1 MTIGRRTSPRG
12 EAAAVRVACTR
23 CLGNFAWWVPLL
35 VFACNAA
42 IGATEPKAWL
52 DDMNRALSE
61 LDYDGVFS
69 YYTGRDMAALR
80 VVHMVIDGERR
91 ERLAYLN
98 GPHREIIR
106 RGDNA
111 VCILSPDDA
120 FVELAGSM
128 PPGPLTFAYSG
139 TFDSISN
146 QYDVARSGA
155 GRIAGRAAERISVT
169 PWDEDRY
176 GYRLWLDQENGLMLR
191 SELIGTNGEKLE
203 VFQFTSIAFGRDVS
217 PTALQPSGDAIL
229 RTLHLESAKAMP
241 AQSTQLPLRWHTG
254 WIPAGFSMAAAEVL
268 QSPARPKPVETVM
281 YSDGLASFSVFV
293 EDRPDAVELHG
304 AVRHGATV
312 AVSDQ
317 VPAPGGQW
325 ALVTLVGEV
334 PEATARR
341 IAASVAYGADF

>member
-1 MTIGRRTSPRG
+1 MAVGRHASPRWK
-12 EAAAVRVACTR
+12 AAAARVACIR
-23 CLGNFAWWVPLL
+23 RLGDFARGLPLL
-35 VFACNAA
+35 VFACTASV
-42 IGATEPKAWL
+42 GATEPKAWL
-52 DDMNRALSE
+52 DDMNRAFSE

-69 YYTGRDMAALR
+69 YYTGGDMAALR

-91 ERLAYLN
+91 ERLSYLN

-106 RGDNA
+106 KGDTA
-111 VCILSPDDA
+111 VSILSPDEE
-120 FVELAGSM
+120 FLELAGTIPS
-128 PPGPLTFAYSG
+128 GPVMCAYSG
-139 TFDSISN
+139 AFDRISN
-146 QYDVARSGA
+146 QYDVARSGI

-169 PWDEDRY
+169 PKDGDRY
-176 GYRLWLDQENGLMLR
+176 GYRLWLDRENGLMLR

-203 VFQFTSIAFGRDVS
+203 VFQFTSIAFGRDVN
-217 PTALQPSGDAIL
+217 PAALQPSGGASL
-229 RTLHLESAKAMP
+229 RSLQLESAKALRARSPM
-241 AQSTQLPLRWHTG
+241 TPLRWHAG
-254 WIPAGFSMAAAEVL
+254 WVPAGFSLATAEVL
-268 QSPARPKPVETVM
+268 QSPARPRPVETVM

-293 EDRPDAVELHG
+293 EDRPAAVGLHG

-341 IAASVAYGADF
+341 IAASVAYGASF

>member
-1 MTIGRRTSPRG
+1 MTTGRRTSPRG
-12 EAAAVRVACTR
+12 KAAAVRVACTHR
-23 CLGNFAWWVPLL
+23 LGNFAWWVPLL
-35 VFACNAA
+35 IFACTAS

-52 DDMNRALSE
+52 GDMNRALSE

-91 ERLAYLN
+91 ERLVYLN

-106 RGDNA
+106 SGDNA
-111 VCILSPDDA
+111 VSILSPDDA
-120 FVELAGSM
+120 FLELAGSM
-128 PPGPLTFAYSG
+128 SSGPLTFAYSG
-139 TFDSISN
+139 AFDSISN
-146 QYDVARSGA
+146 QYDVARSGT

-176 GYRLWLDQENGLMLR
+176 GYRLWLDRENGLMLR

-203 VFQFTSIAFGRDVS
+203 VFQFTSIAFGREVS
-217 PTALQPSGDAIL
+217 PTALQPSEDANL
-229 RTLHLESAKAMP
+229 SALHLESAKAMP
-241 AQSTQLPLRWHTG
+241 VRSPMPRLRWHTG
-254 WIPAGFSMAAAEVL
+254 WVPAGFSMATAEVL

-293 EDRPDAVELHG
+293 EDRPDMVELHG
-304 AVRHGATV
+304 TVRHGATV
-312 AVSDQ
+312 AVSDE

-325 ALVTLVGEV
+325 ALVTLVGEL
-334 PEATARR
+334 PEETARR